1 MLSFHHDKRRGIER
15 VEQRQLG
22 QLGLLVRIGEEKASV
37 KRME

>member
-1 MLSFHHDKRRGIER
+1 MLSFHRDRRRGIER

-22 QLGLLVRIGEEKASV
+22 ELGLLVRIEEEKASV